1 MFVELLPLLRNRT
14 VSLSVAVPANGDS
27 IVLTIMP
34 KVTDEKADLLVIAL
48 LVIAGL
54 GGGMVSDFARK
65 R

>member
-34 KVTDEKADLLVIAL
+34 KVTD
-48 LVIAGL
+48 
-54 GGGMVSDFARK
+54 
-65 R
+65 